1 MDNIGVRSTLY
12 NKSIK
17 MIHWNHS
24 ERNYA
29 SIEMGRKTMKE
40 RFEIYDGSAE
50 AKKAKGKSK
59 NLSGF
64 HPLFTA
70 SARRSIALDALK
82 IWLLLGFVV
91 GVVTGIA
98 TGAGAVSVLLGLL
111 IAAVIC
117 FGFRDDVY
125 KKVYGSEHDRGQL
138 PLPEGM
144 SWEEAVDRIRREF
157 ANPDVEQ
164 VTDTADA
171 VTFYSKKRGTYQ
183 LKNTADGLKMTILT
197 KPSKSS
203 KKEYLYAV
211 FSSVLLSQ
219 VIAILYPEKI
229 SAEQVEEEKAAVR
242 KLFGAHKMPL
252 VIELAITAA
261 FVAFAAYVL
270 YTTLYSDSAR
280 SKGISD
286 SYLNVF
292 PSEAIVGEVLDDFF
306 ADGKWDNYE
315 QNGVTYVS
323 YTGIGQN
330 TQTGEKIVIGIYFKL
345 NSDKTFGID
354 RMTWNGDTMNTLE
367 QLGVISAL
375 NDSYRESHGLA
386 SSNALD
392 SAFDELENALDD
404 ALADS
409 SSSVSMAEPES
420 ETVST
425 SVTESVPYTET
436 ADAYDADD
444 VFPAATRFDEQVTS
458 TNGMDTYSKLAGE
471 ISVDYNH
478 YDELTEEIKEYF
490 LSYGPYF
497 RTAWLNAMYTDIYE
511 DTGRYGNATALYDF
525 VKYMSFYD
533 EITSYYDPAPM
544 SQAFHDVILS
554 MEDQIYVDTA
564 TDREA
569 APYVDEVIQTAEAN
583 GAELQ
588 IW

>member
-1 MDNIGVRSTLY
+1 
-12 NKSIK
+12 
-17 MIHWNHS
+17 
-24 ERNYA
+24 
-29 SIEMGRKTMKE
+29 MKE
-40 RFEIYDGSAE
+40 LFEIYDGSAE

-70 SARRSIALDALK
+70 AARRSIALDALK
-82 IWLLLGFVV
+82 IWLLLGFIV
-91 GVVTGIA
+91 GIVTGVA
-98 TGAGAVSVLLGLL
+98 TGAGAVSVFLGLL
-111 IAAVIC
+111 IAAVIY

-125 KKVYGSEHDRGQL
+125 KKVYGPEHDRGHL

-144 SWEEAVDRIRREF
+144 SWEEAVDRIRRGF

-171 VTFYSKKRGTYQ
+171 MTFYSKKRGTYQ
-183 LKNTADGLKMTILT
+183 LQNTADGLKMTILT

-211 FSSVLLSQ
+211 FSSILLSQ

-292 PSEAIVGEVLDDFF
+292 PSEATVGEVLDDFF

-330 TQTGEKIVIGIYFKL
+330 TQTGEKIEISIYFKL

-404 ALADS
+404 AFADS
-409 SSSVSMAEPES
+409 ASSEAEPES
-420 ETVST
+420 VS
-425 SVTESVPYTET
+425 VAESVPYTET
-436 ADAYDADD
+436 ADAYNADD

-471 ISVDYNH
+471 ISANH
-478 YDELTEEIKEYF
+478 NGYEELTEEQREYF
-490 LSYGPYF
+490 LSYGSYF
-497 RTAWLNAMYTDIYE
+497 QTAWLNAMYTDIYE
-511 DTGRYGNATALYDF
+511 DTGRYGNAVAWVDF
-525 VKYMSFYD
+525 VNYLYFYD
-533 EITSYYDPAPM
+533 EVTNYCAI
-544 SQAFHDVILS
+544 
-554 MEDQIYVDTA
+554 
-564 TDREA
+564 TDRIMEFQEIEFDFDDEYDTDTVTDIQA
-569 APYVDEVIQTAEAN
+569 AFYVDEIIQTAEAN

>member
-1 MDNIGVRSTLY
+1 
-12 NKSIK
+12 
-17 MIHWNHS
+17 
-24 ERNYA
+24 
-29 SIEMGRKTMKE
+29 MKE
-40 RFEIYDGSAE
+40 LFEIYDGSAE

-70 SARRSIALDALK
+70 SARRSIALDGLK

-91 GVVTGIA
+91 GVVTGVA
-98 TGAGAVSVLLGLL
+98 TGAGAVSVFLGLL
-111 IAAVIC
+111 IAAVIY

-125 KKVYGSEHDRGQL
+125 KKVYGPEHDRGQL

-144 SWEEAVDRIRREF
+144 SWEEAVDRIRRGF

-171 VTFYSKKRGTYQ
+171 MTFYSKKRGTYQ

-229 SAEQVEEEKAAVR
+229 STEQVEEEKAAVR

-261 FVAFAAYVL
+261 FVVFAAYVL
-270 YTTLYSDSAR
+270 YTMLYSDSAR

-286 SYLNVF
+286 SYLNLF
-292 PSEAIVGEVLDDFF
+292 PAEATVGEVLDDFF
-306 ADGKWDNYE
+306 TDGKWDNYE

-330 TQTGEKIVIGIYFKL
+330 TQTGEKIEISIYFKL
-345 NSDKTFGID
+345 NNDKTFGID

-375 NDSYRESHGLA
+375 NDSYRESHDLA

-392 SAFDELENALDD
+392 SAFDELENALDE
-404 ALADS
+404 ALTDS
-409 SSSVSMAEPES
+409 ASSEAAPES
-420 ETVST
+420 EAVST

-444 VFPAATRFDEQVTS
+444 VFPAATRFDEQATS

-471 ISVDYNH
+471 ISVEYNH

>member
-1 MDNIGVRSTLY
+1 
-12 NKSIK
+12 
-17 MIHWNHS
+17 
-24 ERNYA
+24 
-29 SIEMGRKTMKE
+29 MKE
-40 RFEIYDGSAE
+40 LFEIYDGSAE

-82 IWLLLGFVV
+82 IWLLLGFIV
-91 GVVTGIA
+91 GVATGVA
-98 TGAGAVSVLLGLL
+98 TGAGAVSVFLGLL
-111 IAAVIC
+111 IAAVIY

-125 KKVYGSEHDRGQL
+125 KKVYGPEHDRGQL

-144 SWEEAVDRIRREF
+144 SWEEAVDRIRRGF

-164 VTDTADA
+164 VTDTADTM
-171 VTFYSKKRGTYQ
+171 TFYSKKRGTYQ

-286 SYLNVF
+286 SYLNLF
-292 PSEAIVGEVLDDFF
+292 PEEATVGEVLDGFF
-306 ADGKWDNYE
+306 ANGKWENYE
-315 QNGVTYVS
+315 QDGVTFVHYSGECV
-323 YTGIGQN
+323 N
-330 TQTGEKIVIGIYFKL
+330 TQTGEEIIMGIYFKL
-345 NSDKTFGID
+345 KEDKSFSID
-354 RMTWNGDTMNTLE
+354 RMTIDGETMNLLE
-367 QLGVISAL
+367 QYAVLSKIS
-375 NDSYRESHGLA
+375 NSYCESHGLA
-386 SSNALD
+386 SSNAI
-392 SAFDELENALDD
+392 DELENALDD

-409 SSSVSMAEPES
+409 SSSVSVAEPES
-420 ETVST
+420 ET
-425 SVTESVPYTET
+425 YTEDT
-436 ADAYDADD
+436 DSDNSAQT
-444 VFPAATRFDEQVTS
+444 ATRLDRKVVS
-458 TNGMDTYSKLAGE
+458 TNGMDTYSELSGE
-471 ISVDYNH
+471 ISVDVSH
-478 YDELTEEIKEYF
+478 YEIGEMPENVKEYY
-490 LSYGPYF
+490 LSYGSDF
-497 RTAWLNAMYTDIYE
+497 DTAWLNALYTDVYE
-511 DTGRYGNATALYDF
+511 YSGKYSNQVAWERFTEYMVFYDEVVDYHNELAPAPALYD
-525 VKYMSFYD
+525 VYYA
-533 EITSYYDPAPM
+533 YDPATEEE
-544 SQAFHDVILS
+544 AALCVDDVI
-554 MEDQIYVDTA
+554 QI
-564 TDREA
+564 
-569 APYVDEVIQTAEAN
+569 AEEN
-583 GAELQ
+583 GAEIQ

>member
-1 MDNIGVRSTLY
+1 
-12 NKSIK
+12 
-17 MIHWNHS
+17 
-24 ERNYA
+24 
-29 SIEMGRKTMKE
+29 MKE
-40 RFEIYDGSAE
+40 LFEIYDGSAE

-70 SARRSIALDALK
+70 SARRSIALDGLK

-91 GVVTGIA
+91 GVVTGVA
-98 TGAGAVSVLLGLL
+98 TGAGAVSVFLGLL
-111 IAAVIC
+111 IAAVIY

-125 KKVYGSEHDRGQL
+125 KKVYGPEHDRGQL

-144 SWEEAVDRIRREF
+144 SWEEAVDRIRRGF

-171 VTFYSKKRGTYQ
+171 MTFYSKKRGTYQ

-229 SAEQVEEEKAAVR
+229 STEQVEEEKAAVR

-270 YTTLYSDSAR
+270 YTMLYSDSAR

-286 SYLNVF
+286 SYLNLF
-292 PSEAIVGEVLDDFF
+292 PAEATVGEVLDDFF
-306 ADGKWDNYE
+306 TDGKWDNYE

-330 TQTGEKIVIGIYFKL
+330 TQTGEKIEISIYFKL
-345 NSDKTFGID
+345 NNDKTFGID

-375 NDSYRESHGLA
+375 NDSYRESHDLA

-392 SAFDELENALDD
+392 SAFDELENALDE
-404 ALADS
+404 ALTDS
-409 SSSVSMAEPES
+409 ASSEAAPES
-420 ETVST
+420 EAVST

-444 VFPAATRFDEQVTS
+444 IFPAATRFDEQATS

-471 ISVDYNH
+471 ISVEYNH

>member
-1 MDNIGVRSTLY
+1 
-12 NKSIK
+12 
-17 MIHWNHS
+17 
-24 ERNYA
+24 
-29 SIEMGRKTMKE
+29 MKE
-40 RFEIYDGSAE
+40 LFEIYDGSAE

-70 SARRSIALDALK
+70 AARRSIALDSLK

-91 GVVTGIA
+91 GVVTGVA
-98 TGAGAVSVLLGLL
+98 TGAGAVSVFLGLL
-111 IAAVIC
+111 IAAVIY

-125 KKVYGSEHDRGQL
+125 KKVYGPEHDRGQL

-144 SWEEAVDRIRREF
+144 SWEEAVDRIRRGF

-171 VTFYSKKRGTYQ
+171 MTFYSKKRGTYQ

-229 SAEQVEEEKAAVR
+229 STEQVEEEKAAVR

-270 YTTLYSDSAR
+270 YTMLYSDSAR

-286 SYLNVF
+286 SYLNLF
-292 PSEAIVGEVLDDFF
+292 PAEATVGEVLDDFF
-306 ADGKWDNYE
+306 TDGKWDNYE

-330 TQTGEKIVIGIYFKL
+330 TQTGEKIEISIYFKL
-345 NSDKTFGID
+345 NNDKTFGID

-375 NDSYRESHGLA
+375 NDSYRESHDLA

-392 SAFDELENALDD
+392 SAFDELENALDE
-404 ALADS
+404 AFTDS
-409 SSSVSMAEPES
+409 ASSEAAPES
-420 ETVST
+420 EAVST

-444 VFPAATRFDEQVTS
+444 VFPAATRFDEQATS

-471 ISVDYNH
+471 ISVEYNH

>member
-1 MDNIGVRSTLY
+1 
-12 NKSIK
+12 
-17 MIHWNHS
+17 
-24 ERNYA
+24 
-29 SIEMGRKTMKE
+29 MKE
-40 RFEIYDGSAE
+40 LFEIYDGSAE

-70 SARRSIALDALK
+70 AARRSIALDSLK
-82 IWLLLGFVV
+82 IWLLLGFIV

-98 TGAGAVSVLLGLL
+98 TGAGAVSVFLGLL
-111 IAAVIC
+111 IAAVIY

-125 KKVYGSEHDRGQL
+125 KKVYGPEHDRGHL

-144 SWEEAVDRIRREF
+144 SWEEAVDRIRRGF

-171 VTFYSKKRGTYQ
+171 MTFYSKKRGTYQ
-183 LKNTADGLKMTILT
+183 LQNTADGLKMTILT

-229 SAEQVEEEKAAVR
+229 SAEQVEEEKEAAR

-292 PSEAIVGEVLDDFF
+292 PSEATVGEVLDDFF

-330 TQTGEKIVIGIYFKL
+330 TQTGEKIEISIYFKL

-404 ALADS
+404 AFADS
-409 SSSVSMAEPES
+409 ASSEAEPES
-420 ETVST
+420 VS
-425 SVTESVPYTET
+425 VAESVPYTET

-471 ISVDYNH
+471 ISANH
-478 YDELTEEIKEYF
+478 NGYEELTEEQREYF
-490 LSYGPYF
+490 LSYGSYF
-497 RTAWLNAMYTDIYE
+497 QTAWLNAMYTDIYE
-511 DTGRYGNATALYDF
+511 DTGRYGNAVAWVDF
-525 VKYMSFYD
+525 VNYLYFYD
-533 EITSYYDPAPM
+533 EVTNYCAI
-544 SQAFHDVILS
+544 
-554 MEDQIYVDTA
+554 
-564 TDREA
+564 TDRIMEFQEIEFDFDDEYDTDTVTDIQA
-569 APYVDEVIQTAEAN
+569 AFYVDEIIQTAEAN

>member
-1 MDNIGVRSTLY
+1 
-12 NKSIK
+12 
-17 MIHWNHS
+17 
-24 ERNYA
+24 
-29 SIEMGRKTMKE
+29 MKE
-40 RFEIYDGSAE
+40 LFEIYDGSAE

-70 SARRSIALDALK
+70 AARRSIALDSLK
-82 IWLLLGFVV
+82 IWLLLGFIV

-98 TGAGAVSVLLGLL
+98 TGAGAVSVFLGLL
-111 IAAVIC
+111 IAAVIY

-125 KKVYGSEHDRGQL
+125 KKVYGPEHDRGHL

-144 SWEEAVDRIRREF
+144 SWEEAVDRIRRGF

-164 VTDTADA
+164 VKDTADA
-171 VTFYSKKRGTYQ
+171 MTFYSKKRGTYQ

-211 FSSVLLSQ
+211 FSSILLSQ

-252 VIELAITAA
+252 VIELAMTAA

-292 PSEAIVGEVLDDFF
+292 PSEATVGEVLDDFF

-330 TQTGEKIVIGIYFKL
+330 TQTGEKIEISIYFKL

-404 ALADS
+404 AFADS
-409 SSSVSMAEPES
+409 ASSEAEPES
-420 ETVST
+420 VS
-425 SVTESVPYTET
+425 VAESVPYTET

-471 ISVDYNH
+471 ISVEYNH

>member
-1 MDNIGVRSTLY
+1 
-12 NKSIK
+12 
-17 MIHWNHS
+17 
-24 ERNYA
+24 
-29 SIEMGRKTMKE
+29 MKE

-70 SARRSIALDALK
+70 AARRSIALDALK

-91 GVVTGIA
+91 GVVTGVA

-111 IAAVIC
+111 IAAVIY

-125 KKVYGSEHDRGQL
+125 KKVYGPEHDRGQL

-144 SWEEAVDRIRREF
+144 SWEEAVDRIRRGF
-157 ANPDVEQ
+157 ANLDVEQ

-171 VTFYSKKRGTYQ
+171 MTFYSKKRGTYQ

-242 KLFGAHKMPL
+242 KLFSAHKMPL

-270 YTTLYSDSAR
+270 YTTFYSDSAR
-280 SKGISD
+280 SKCISD
-286 SYLNVF
+286 SYLNLF
-292 PSEAIVGEVLDDFF
+292 PAEATVGEVLDDFF
-306 ADGKWDNYE
+306 TDGKWDNYE

-330 TQTGEKIVIGIYFKL
+330 TQTGEKIEISIYFKL
-345 NSDKTFGID
+345 NNDKTFGID

-375 NDSYRESHGLA
+375 NDSYRESYGLA

-392 SAFDELENALDD
+392 EALTDSA
-404 ALADS
+404 S
-409 SSSVSMAEPES
+409 SEAAPES
-420 ETVST
+420 EAAST

-471 ISVDYNH
+471 ISVEYNH

-490 LSYGPYF
+490 LSYGSYF

>member
-1 MDNIGVRSTLY
+1 
-12 NKSIK
+12 
-17 MIHWNHS
+17 
-24 ERNYA
+24 
-29 SIEMGRKTMKE
+29 MKE
-40 RFEIYDGSAE
+40 LFEIYDGSAE

-70 SARRSIALDALK
+70 SARRSIALDGLK

-91 GVVTGIA
+91 GVVTGVA
-98 TGAGAVSVLLGLL
+98 TGAGAVSVFLGLL
-111 IAAVIC
+111 IAAVIY

-125 KKVYGSEHDRGQL
+125 KKVYGPEHDRGQL

-144 SWEEAVDRIRREF
+144 SWEEAVDRIRRGF

-171 VTFYSKKRGTYQ
+171 MTFYSKKRGTYQ

-229 SAEQVEEEKAAVR
+229 STEQVEEEKAAVR

-270 YTTLYSDSAR
+270 YTMLYSDSAR

-286 SYLNVF
+286 SYLNLF
-292 PSEAIVGEVLDDFF
+292 PAEATVGEVLDDFF
-306 ADGKWDNYE
+306 TDGKWDNYE

-330 TQTGEKIVIGIYFKL
+330 TQTGEKIEISIYFKL
-345 NSDKTFGID
+345 NNDKTFGID

-375 NDSYRESHGLA
+375 NDSYRESHDLA

-392 SAFDELENALDD
+392 SAFDELENALDE
-404 ALADS
+404 ALTDS
-409 SSSVSMAEPES
+409 ASSEAAPES
-420 ETVST
+420 EAVST

-444 VFPAATRFDEQVTS
+444 VFPAATRFDEQATS

>member
-1 MDNIGVRSTLY
+1 
-12 NKSIK
+12 
-17 MIHWNHS
+17 
-24 ERNYA
+24 
-29 SIEMGRKTMKE
+29 MKE
-40 RFEIYDGSAE
+40 LFEIYDGSAE

-70 SARRSIALDALK
+70 AARRSIALDALK

-91 GVVTGIA
+91 GVVTGVA

-111 IAAVIC
+111 IAAVIY

-125 KKVYGSEHDRGQL
+125 KKVYGPEHDRGQL

-144 SWEEAVDRIRREF
+144 SWEEAVDRIRRGF

-171 VTFYSKKRGTYQ
+171 MTFYSKKRGTYQ

-203 KKEYLYAV
+203 KKEYLYAI

-292 PSEAIVGEVLDDFF
+292 PSEATVGEVLDDFF

-471 ISVDYNH
+471 ISVEYNH

-490 LSYGPYF
+490 LSYGSDF
-497 RTAWLNAMYTDIYE
+497 DTAWLNALYTDVYE
-511 DTGRYGNATALYDF
+511 YSGKYSNQVAWERFTEYMVFYDEVVDYNNELAPAPALYD
-525 VKYMSFYD
+525 VYYA
-533 EITSYYDPAPM
+533 YDPATEEE
-544 SQAFHDVILS
+544 AALCVDDVI
-554 MEDQIYVDTA
+554 QI
-564 TDREA
+564 
-569 APYVDEVIQTAEAN
+569 AEEN
-583 GAELQ
+583 GAEIQ

>member
-1 MDNIGVRSTLY
+1 MDNNGVQSTLY

-70 SARRSIALDALK
+70 AARRSIALDALK
-82 IWLLLGFVV
+82 IWLLLGFIV
-91 GVVTGIA
+91 GIVTGVA

-111 IAAVIC
+111 IAAVIY

-125 KKVYGSEHDRGQL
+125 KKVYGPEHDRGQL

-144 SWEEAVDRIRREF
+144 SWEEAVDRIRRGF

-183 LKNTADGLKMTILT
+183 LKNTANGLKMTILT

-292 PSEAIVGEVLDDFF
+292 PSEATVGEVLDDFF

-330 TQTGEKIVIGIYFKL
+330 TQTGEKIEISIYFKL
-345 NSDKTFGID
+345 NNDKTFGID

-367 QLGVISAL
+367 QLGVTSAL

-392 SAFDELENALDD
+392 SAFDELENALDE
-404 ALADS
+404 ALTDS
-409 SSSVSMAEPES
+409 ASSEAAPES
-420 ETVST
+420 EAVST

-471 ISVDYNH
+471 ISVEYNH